1 MAAFKDILV
10 QVDDSARA
18 AVRLDLALGLAER
31 HQAHLV
37 ALHPR
42 FRSAMSRAVVAQL
55 GEQMDAIFK
64 RGDAAAAAVAK
75 ALVESRYRTAGTA
88 IEWRDVCGDSVE
100 TVALHARYCDLVV
113 VGQTAAGEAEARA
126 LADALL
132 LTVGRPV
139 LVVPYA
145 GTFATVGKRVLVAWN
160 ASREATRAV
169 HDALPI
175 LERADLVHV
184 MAINPDHGRAGHGD
198 IPGADIC
205 LHLSR
210 HGVKAV
216 CEHITADD
224 LDPGEMLLS
233 RAADEDCDLIVMGG
247 YGHSRM
253 RQLVLGGTTR
263 QLLAH
268 MTVPVLFSH

>member
-1 MAAFKDILV
+1 
-10 QVDDSARA
+10 
-18 AVRLDLALGLAER
+18 
-31 HQAHLV
+31 
-37 ALHPR
+37 
-42 FRSAMSRAVVAQL
+42 
-55 GEQMDAIFK
+55 
-64 RGDAAAAAVAK
+64 
-75 ALVESRYRTAGTA
+75 
-88 IEWRDVCGDSVE
+88 
-100 TVALHARYCDLVV
+100 
-113 VGQTAAGEAEARA
+113 
-126 LADALL
+126 
-132 LTVGRPV
+132 
-139 LVVPYA
+139 
-145 GTFATVGKRVLVAWN
+145 VLVAWN